1 VFSLQVRF
9 VRLPPGKAR
18 LRRRMVEISESAAS
32 RERGGLASCN
42 ESVGTKDTAAG
53 LALCLAIAGFATGPT
68 SAQERA
74 CPTSQPT
81 AGGTVLSYGS
91 RALRVGLW
99 PDGVL
104 RAGIL
109 PDGGSYALVNPDG
122 SIRAKLGWWRQHGQL
137 SIRGMRIDSSAP
149 PLRADVRC
157 CYAAP
162 GLQASALIFP
172 TTGCWRIVGRAGSAR
187 LAFVVRVVRI

>member
-1 VFSLQVRF
+1 M
-9 VRLPPGKAR
+9 P
-18 LRRRMVEISESAAS
+18 
-32 RERGGLASCN
+32 
-42 ESVGTKDTAAG
+42 TKEVVAG
-53 LALCLAIAGFATGPT
+53 LALCIALAGAPLGQANAPSQTCPATRPT
-68 SAQERA
+68 
-74 CPTSQPT
+74 T
-81 AGGTVLSYGS
+81 GGTSFDYGN
-91 RALRVGLW
+91 RDLRVGLW

-122 SIRAKLGWWRQHGQL
+122 SIRAKLGWWRQRGQL